1 MKKLIFTII
10 LGILLVP
17 TFVKAA
23 TLIDNLEVERSADTY
38 TFNMSRN
45 SWTYT
50 LYTDKETANIKVT
63 AKEGVTVTG
72 NGEVPIQEGA
82 NKLTITATDGTNTE
96 TYTLNLNVV
105 KVEIKDGEIVNPPT
119 GSNLPIISL
128 ITLTSLGI
136 IITFFNRK
144 KAIYKL

>member
-10 LGILLVP
+10 LGVLLIP
-17 TFVKAA
+17 TFAKAA

-50 LYTDKETANIKVT
+50 LYTDK
-63 AKEGVTVTG
+63 
-72 NGEVPIQEGA
+72 
-82 NKLTITATDGTNTE
+82 E